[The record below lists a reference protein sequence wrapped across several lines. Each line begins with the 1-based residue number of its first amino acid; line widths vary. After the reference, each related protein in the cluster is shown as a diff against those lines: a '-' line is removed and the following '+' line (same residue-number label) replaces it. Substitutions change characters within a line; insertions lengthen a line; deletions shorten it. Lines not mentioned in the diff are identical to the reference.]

1 VEGGKFMKYVKRNG
15 SLQDR
20 AELEYLK
27 SVVAEQQVLIDAV
40 IGANEV
46 KEEEAQEDGQ
56 VIAG

>member
-1 VEGGKFMKYVKRNG
+1 MKYVKRNG

-20 AELEYLK
+20 AELEHLK

>member
-1 VEGGKFMKYVKRNG
+1 MKYVKRNG

-46 KEEEAQEDGQ
+46 KEEEGQEDGQ

>member
-1 VEGGKFMKYVKRNG
+1 MKYVKQNG

-27 SVVAEQQVLIDAV
+27 SVVTEQQILIDAV
-40 IGANEV
+40 IGANEA

-56 VIAG
+56 VITG